1 MLTNLR
7 SLFSLSQILIALGPT
22 IVSAFSIQFPAPRTL
37 LSLQAKKSSLVSDP
51 YGPSPDLQV
60 NNIEEIDADDVP
72 ELQEIMR
79 ASDLPTPIPHQP
91 WRKGDLAGCEAP
103 IAVEWRREA
112 EDIIYKAAELVG
124 GEVLDVTWF
133 LTAVLITI
141 DPDVL
146 PENYMFESA
155 STVINV
161 KEPRDPVFFDPA
173 DPNPE
178 PIWDDEDDV
187 LYQRQTPEE
196 MAEAKDRLARTYVP
210 KDKDDDSEEDH
221 IPDSDPRKDDRTLYM
236 NEETRSEVAI
246 KVTDEAQLRE
256 AENEQPIDVDT
267 IRINTAAIS
276 IIADAIL
283 KALKEEEDRL
293 QILTRHEV
301 VLSSPGPPDVI
312 ETQRQFD
319 AYRGSRVLV
328 ETKDPFDSNRTLLG
342 KIVDRNSMD
351 LILNQKGRMVTVPL
365 NFVKCVRLPPS
376 KVAA

>member
-1 MLTNLR
+1 MLANL
-7 SLFSLSQILIALGPT
+7 SFVLSLSQVSFLIGPT
-22 IVSAFSIQFPAPRTL
+22 LVSAFSVQIPAQRTP
-37 LSLQAKKSSLVSDP
+37 LSLEAKKPSLVSDP

-60 NNIEEIDADDVP
+60 NNIEEIDAADVP

-91 WRKGDLAGCEAP
+91 WRKGELAGCEAP
-103 IAVEWRREA
+103 IAAEWRREA

-161 KEPRDPVFFDPA
+161 KEPRDPLFFDPA

-178 PIWDDEDDV
+178 PIWDDEDEI

-196 MAEAKDRLARTYVP
+196 IAEAKDRLARMYVP
-210 KDKDDDSEEDH
+210 KDKDDDSDEEH
-221 IPDSDPRKDDRTLYM
+221 IPDSEPRKDDRTLYM

-319 AYRGSRVLV
+319 AYRGTRVMV

>member
-1 MLTNLR
+1 MNNLAAWTLVFLLLQ
-7 SLFSLSQILIALGPT
+7 STP
-22 IVSAFSIQFPAPRTL
+22 VSAFSVQKPAART
-37 LSLQAKKSSLVSDP
+37 SFLQAKKPSLVSDP
-51 YGPSPDLQV
+51 YGPSPDLEL
-60 NNIEEIDADDVP
+60 NDIEEIDPADVP

-91 WRKGDLAGCEAP
+91 WRKGELAGCDAP
-103 IAVEWRREA
+103 IAAEWRREA

-124 GEVLDVTWF
+124 GEVLDVTWY

-141 DPDVL
+141 DPDSL
-146 PENYMFESA
+146 PENYMFDSA

-161 KEPRDPVFFDPA
+161 QEPRDPVFYDPA

-178 PIWDDEDDV
+178 PIWDDEDGV
-187 LYQRQTPEE
+187 LYQRETPEE
-196 MAEAKDRLARTYVP
+196 AAEAKDRLARMYVP
-210 KDKDDDSEEDH
+210 KDNDDDPEEDH
-221 IPDSDPRKDDRTLYM
+221 IPDSDPNKDDRTLYM
-236 NEETRSEVAI
+236 NEESRSEVAI

-256 AENEQPIDVDT
+256 SENEQPFDLDT

-276 IIADAIL
+276 IVADAIL
-283 KALKEEEDRL
+283 KALKQEEDRL